1 MTLLRSRL
9 VQFSLGVA
17 LVLVAMLAT
26 GQISGLINVAK
37 AAISDFSRPCSTAD
51 ATSGTATTT
60 LPCPIGATH
69 RSANDTV
76 RLQIQVTATSTGVV
90 APTVNA
96 RVEYSYDNIDWY
108 PDAISSA
115 GINQAL
121 GSAGATTT
129 QMTSDLLLTRSLKI
143 ASSSSQDFGGSGT
156 ANRIHISTDLPVKAP
171 YMRVIF
177 TDPAAGGNYGLWAQ
191 IFGKLQD

>member
-26 GQISGLINVAK
+26 GQISGLINVAR

-51 ATSGTATTT
+51 ATSTLRYMTPGTATTT
-60 LPCPIGATH
+60 LPCAIGATH

-121 GSAGATTT
+121 GSASGIRLCAL
-129 QMTSDLLLTRSLKI
+129 SKSRCDG
-143 ASSSSQDFGGSGT
+143 DYGS
-156 ANRIHISTDLPVKAP
+156 
-171 YMRVIF
+171 
-177 TDPAAGGNYGLWAQ
+177 AQ
-191 IFGKLQD
+191 QEHERLQART